1 MKVHHVALSSIALLV
16 FGCAAQA
23 RDTHAASATS
33 TTKTSAGAVSVPA
46 PTVVGR
52 LAEFD
57 VYDSFDLDR
66 VEKALTRA
74 EPAMIVHVRAR
85 ARARAGDRG
94 EDARWAPAPSRESA
108 HALEEGSAETASF
121 EVGCPRGRPLSRYG
135 ATLTVRA
142 GVGKIRL
149 DVVPCGRPRGPTLPG
164 VVWNVE
170 GDSAVFVTFDGGR
183 YLVDPALL
191 VAGMPSP
198 TSIDEHAP
206 AAARTESDA
215 VMSEADIRALTER
228 GAMRG
233 LWASELAVAGAAWL
247 RCSAPLW
254 DQALQEY
261 EANDS
266 RIVDTAT
273 KDRRS
278 REITM
283 TYSGVVEEVC
293 AGERSRYERAMAGA
307 LANRELARRRLY
319 EVVTAR
325 LGTRATSR

>member
-1 MKVHHVALSSIALLV
+1 MKVHHVALSFIALLV
-16 FGCAAQA
+16 FGCAARA
-23 RDTHAASATS
+23 RDIHEASAAS

-46 PTVVGR
+46 PTVIAR
-52 LAEFD
+52 LAQFD
-57 VYDSFDLDR
+57 AYDSFDLDR

-74 EPAMIVHVRAR
+74 EPAMIVHVRVR
-85 ARARAGDRG
+85 NRR
-94 EDARWAPAPSRESA
+94 EDARWAPAPPRESA
-108 HALEEGSAETASF
+108 HAPDPEPEGGNAETASF
-121 EVGCPRGRPLSRYG
+121 EMACPRGRPLSRYG

-142 GVGKIRL
+142 GVGNIRL

-170 GDSAVFVTFDGGR
+170 GANAVFVTFDGGR

-198 TSIDEHAP
+198 TSTDERGP
-206 AAARTESDA
+206 PGARAEHDA
-215 VMSEADIRALTER
+215 VLSEADIRALTER

-233 LWASELAVAGAAWL
+233 RWASELATAGAGWS
-247 RCSAPLW
+247 RCSASLW

-307 LANRELARRRLY
+307 LANRELARKRLY
-319 EVVTAR
+319 EIVSAA
-325 LGTRATSR
+325 LGTRARPASR